1 MQIFSN
7 THYDFIKW
15 RWHAIILSALVILA
29 GAVMV
34 VQRGLPLGID
44 FSGGTIVV
52 YHFDKPVTEDA
63 IRTAIESVPG
73 EKVVQQYG
81 KPGEN
86 SYSIRL
92 PQVQGRE
99 EGFSLEEDARKLE
112 AAVKAANIGTF
123 TQISRE
129 VVGPAIGKD
138 LQKKGLWATLFSILG
153 ITAYIALR
161 FRLTFALGA
170 IAATFHDILVTLA
183 FLVFFGYD
191 LSLNVIAALL
201 TITGYSVNDTIV
213 IFDRVRENMHTMRRD
228 DLEKVVNESVNQTLG
243 RTLITAGTTFLS
255 VLALYLFGGEVLEG
269 FAFTMLVGIIS
280 GTYSTI
286 FIAAAVA
293 ILMSKR
299 AAGTP
304 AGAAAV
310 TSAQA
315 AGTSRPSTGG
325 GKKSATR
332 TTRKVNAR

>member
-1 MQIFSN
+1 MLGAQHLAVLAVN
-7 THYDFIKW
+7 DENVIK
-15 RWHAIILSALVILA
+15 RHLERDRPCQRRAVGAFGQYEA
-29 GAVMV
+29 GA
-34 VQRGLPLGID
+34 LAID
-44 FSGGTIVV
+44 T
-52 YHFDKPVTEDA
+52 
-63 IRTAIESVPG
+63 RL
-73 EKVVQQYG
+73 VQQYG

-191 LSLNVIAALL
+191 LSLNVVAAIL

-213 IFDRVRENMHTMRRD
+213 IFDRVRENLRTKRRD
-228 DLEKVVNESVNQTLG
+228 SLEKVVNESVNQTLS
-243 RTLITAGTTFLS
+243 RTIITAGTTFLA
-255 VLALYLFGGEVLEG
+255 VLALFLFGGEVLRS
-269 FAFTMLVGIIS
+269 FAFTMLVGIIT
-280 GTYSTI
+280 GTYSTV
-286 FIAAAVA
+286 FIAAAIA
-293 ILMSKR
+293 IILSRRTAQAGPASKR
-299 AAGTP
+299 
-304 AGAAAV
+304 
-310 TSAQA
+310 
-315 AGTSRPSTGG
+315 
-325 GKKSATR
+325 GK
-332 TTRKVNAR
+332 V

>member
-1 MQIFSN
+1 MQIFNN

-15 RWHAIILSALVILA
+15 RWHALALSLAVIIAGLVL
-29 GAVMV
+29 V
-34 VQRGLPLGID
+34 VQRGPRSMLGID

-52 YHFDKPVTEDA
+52 YKFLEKPVSEDDVRQA
-63 IRTAIESVPG
+63 IASVPG

-81 KPGEN
+81 KPEER

-92 PQVQGRE
+92 PQQQGVE
-99 EGFSLEEDARKLE
+99 EGFSLEAGARALNDA
-112 AAVKAANIGTF
+112 VTKANLGKF
-123 TQISRE
+123 EQINRE
-129 VVGPAIGKD
+129 VVGPAIGED

-153 ITAYIALR
+153 ITVYIAIR
-161 FRLTFALGA
+161 FRLTFAIGA
-170 IAATFHDILVTLA
+170 IAATFHDIFVTLA

-213 IFDRVRENMHTMRRD
+213 IFDRVRENLHTMRRE
-228 DLEKVVNESVNQTLG
+228 DLEKVVNASVNQTLG

-269 FAFTMLVGIIS
+269 FAFTMLVGIVS

-299 AAGTP
+299 AAGIP
-304 AGAAAV
+304 VAAV
-310 TSAQA
+310 A
-315 AGTSRPSTGG
+315 AGTGAG
-325 GKKSATR
+325 
-332 TTRKVNAR
+332 TTRPVGAKKTPPRKASVR